1 MKVIGD
7 ITAKAL
13 MKQYGKAVK
22 DSNVIFLSR
31 VRN

>member
-13 MKQYGKAVK
+13 IKQYGKAVK
-22 DSNVIFLSR
+22 NLNVILLSR